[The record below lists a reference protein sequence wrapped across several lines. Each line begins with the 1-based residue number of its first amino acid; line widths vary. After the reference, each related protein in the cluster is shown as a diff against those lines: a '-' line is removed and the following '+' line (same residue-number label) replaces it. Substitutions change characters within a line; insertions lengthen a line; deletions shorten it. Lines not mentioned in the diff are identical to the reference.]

1 MILTVQQLLEAR
13 NAIVEPY
20 ERVNLEILMDE
31 FESEDEA
38 IESLKIEI
46 RDLLLIDDIKRQSRK
61 NNQ

>member
-20 ERVNLEILMDE
+20 ERANLEILMDE
-31 FESEDEA
+31 FDSEDEA